1 MWLASDARYIHRSA
15 GATRSAP
22 IVRAHSSRPW
32 QSNRTHAR
40 SGWAPDGVCPRTAP
54 GTARKVIGAANIY
67 ERNRMLKKVVIWGG
81 IAFVVFFVAFRP
93 GAAGDVVRTLGSVAV
108 DILTGIGGFFERL
121 VG

>member
-1 MWLASDARYIHRSA
+1 
-15 GATRSAP
+15 
-22 IVRAHSSRPW
+22 
-32 QSNRTHAR
+32 
-40 SGWAPDGVCPRTAP
+40 
-54 GTARKVIGAANIY
+54 
-67 ERNRMLKKVVIWGG
+67 MLKKVVIWGG